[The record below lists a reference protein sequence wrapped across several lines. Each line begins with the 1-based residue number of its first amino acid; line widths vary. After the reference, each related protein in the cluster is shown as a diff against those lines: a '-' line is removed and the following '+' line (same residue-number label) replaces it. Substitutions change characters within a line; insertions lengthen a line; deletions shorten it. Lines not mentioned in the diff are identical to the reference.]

1 MSLSIVLRRIMGLKD
16 LEDSY
21 NSLLDLDMII
31 EVDVLKCDG

>member
-21 NSLLDLDMII
+21 DSLLDLDMII